1 VTQPTVTCSSYYS
14 NFPWSGSLESDFGI
28 FERVSGYQTNWVR
41 RQNATPNQQTGPDNA
56 YHGNYY
62 THINAN
68 NNQMTAVLRTK
79 DCLNLT
85 AVTNP
90 VLEFYYHMYGSQ
102 MGTLYVEISTNNGTS
117 WTTAWSLSGNQ
128 GNQWVKA
135 SVNLQPY
142 NTGATRIRF
151 RGVTAG
157 MKSDMAIDALYIGP
171 TGSNQY
177 APLFQETEGIST
189 TDLLYPNP
197 STGIFTFE
205 TPGRVNA
212 SVEVLNQSGMV
223 IWRAGKDDSKHQID
237 LSNQPV
243 GCYFLRY
250 KTAEKTAVKK
260 LMINR

>member
-1 VTQPTVTCSSYYS
+1 
-14 NFPWSGSLESDFGI
+14 
-28 FERVSGYQTNWVR
+28 
-41 RQNATPNQQTGPDNA
+41 
-56 YHGNYY
+56 
-62 THINAN
+62 
-68 NNQMTAVLRTK
+68 
-79 DCLNLT
+79 
-85 AVTNP
+85 
-90 VLEFYYHMYGSQ
+90 
-102 MGTLYVEISTNNGTS
+102 
-117 WTTAWSLSGNQ
+117 
-128 GNQWVKA
+128 
-135 SVNLQPY
+135 
-142 NTGATRIRF
+142 
-151 RGVTAG
+151 